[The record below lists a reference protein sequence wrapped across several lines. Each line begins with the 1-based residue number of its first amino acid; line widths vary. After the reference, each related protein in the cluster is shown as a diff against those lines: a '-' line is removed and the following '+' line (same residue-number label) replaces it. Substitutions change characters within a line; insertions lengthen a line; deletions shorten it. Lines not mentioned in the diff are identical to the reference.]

1 MSYLNTKGEKIM
13 KTNTLSTGGTNVSV
27 ILLGVLAA
35 ALVFAVLT
43 GRKVP
48 LLNNERVVLIA
59 LVVIGMGMCTAGIG
73 RVAASGAWLHP
84 LSVIGY
90 LLGATILVIGVAAV
104 FGKQVPP
111 LTSYYQSFAVVA
123 GLAGVKLALSTLHQL
138 FM

>member
-1 MSYLNTKGEKIM
+1 MM
-13 KTNTLSTGGTNVSV
+13 KTNTLSTSSTNVSV
-27 ILLGVLAA
+27 ILFGILAA

-48 LLNNERVVLIA
+48 LLNNERAALIA

-84 LSVIGY
+84 LAMVGY
-90 LLGATILVIGVAAV
+90 LLGVAILVIGVAAV